1 MPMDVTMPLYL
12 SKEEFVFTTTSTVQ
26 KSVRSS
32 CLRFQ
37 HTTCVNKTEP
47 EDGAITSKDTKK
59 KKRVTFA
66 DHKGLSLTKVKIFSK
81 FTDPIEI
88 PANIQEMLSSK
99 LTLSSMEEDKLVLDF
114 TQPSSD
120 YLLFRQNLEQNLV
133 SLEHC
138 VLKEKAFAGTVKVK
152 NVSFEKSV
160 MLRVTFDSWKSHTDV
175 SCEYVKDTY
184 PTSYSDT
191 FSFEVSLPAEM
202 WPNEQVEF
210 AVCYKQDP
218 MALKQI
224 LFETLQQ
231 LGDEEFRSFKWFL
244 QQSDELDGL
253 PVIPKSHLENAD
265 RQETVD
271 QMVQKYNHLAVQVL
285 KKNLQK
291 IYRNDLQ
298 HQLANIHRDMENPQS
313 VGNHKERLQSNL
325 QDTFRCRHEG
335 WSSKRN
341 TVSLDDGYTEPCI
354 TAGDRPA
361 SRFIR
366 RIEMAFGEPSEPNIS
381 NIFTHPSGAK
391 TNVRTVM
398 TSGEAGVGK
407 TFLVHKFVLDWTEN
421 RTSQDVH
428 LIFPLN
434 LVNFPRQETLSL
446 SELIHT
452 CIPGTAHMTKE
463 ELNRIFTSLQTSGNS
478 NFDKSEYKIIF
489 VLDGLDVSQ
498 LPLDFTAAE
507 KLPVDVTKAAPVETL
522 VTNLIRG
529 HLLPSARLWI
539 TTRPSGAGQ
548 IPPEFIDMETELRGF
563 SEQQK
568 EKYFRRRF
576 RDEEQAHRVVS
587 HIRMSP
593 SLRYMC
599 HVPAFCWVTA
609 GVLQAVLKT
618 STGGELPSTL
628 TGIYIEIL
636 MAQIQTM
643 KQKFG
648 KPKSLKYLE
657 TLMKLAFNQLENG
670 GLSFSVESIK
680 EDDVNSFDEFSVYP
694 EVFSQFFK
702 EEHCLKMS
710 GKKVFSFLHW
720 SIVEFLAA
728 LFVVSRIGNK
738 PKTAF
743 PIPGFIYSQK
753 QETFYE
759 IIDKAVKSSDG
770 HLDTFLRFLL
780 GLSLQRS
787 QLHLEDLLPQTGSSS
802 QSRQLTVDHVKSKIR
817 NSPSPERKISL
828 FPCLNE
834 LMDGSAVDE
843 VQQFLKAETGSV
855 DEPSHWSALLFILL
869 SSLTDLHV
877 FDLKKY
883 FPSEETLL
891 ALLPV
896 VKTSKTSLL
905 TGCSL
910 SERSCAAL
918 SSVLS
923 CRSCG
928 LRKLD
933 LSNNDLRD
941 SGVELLAA
949 GLKSPDCKLETLR
962 LICCNLSKGSCGT
975 LSSVLGSETC
985 SLEEL
990 DLSSNDLQDSG
1001 LQLLSA
1007 GLSSPH
1013 CKLETLRSAFID

>member
-1 MPMDVTMPLYL
+1 MLKSNYL
-12 SKEEFVFTTTSTVQ
+12 ICVQ
-26 KSVRSS
+26 
-32 CLRFQ
+32 
-37 HTTCVNKTEP
+37 
-47 EDGAITSKDTKK
+47 
-59 KKRVTFA
+59 
-66 DHKGLSLTKVKIFSK
+66 
-81 FTDPIEI
+81 
-88 PANIQEMLSSK
+88 
-99 LTLSSMEEDKLVLDF
+99 
-114 TQPSSD
+114 
-120 YLLFRQNLEQNLV
+120 
-133 SLEHC
+133 
-138 VLKEKAFAGTVKVK
+138 
-152 NVSFEKSV
+152 
-160 MLRVTFDSWKSHTDV
+160 
-175 SCEYVKDTY
+175 
-184 PTSYSDT
+184 
-191 FSFEVSLPAEM
+191 
-202 WPNEQVEF
+202 
-210 AVCYKQDP
+210 QDP

-298 HQLANIHRDMENPQS
+298 DQLANIHRGTSPGS
-313 VGNHKERLQSNL
+313 WVGLISWS
-325 QDTFRCRHEG
+325 FGHEG

-341 TVSLDDGYTEPCI
+341 TVSLDEGYTEPCI

-381 NIFTHPSGAK
+381 NIFTHRSGTK

-463 ELNRIFTSLQTSGNS
+463 ELNRIFTSL
-478 NFDKSEYKIIF
+478 EYKIIF

-507 KLPVDVTKAAPVETL
+507 KLPVDVTRAAPVGTL

-576 RDEEQAHRVVS
+576 RDEEQACRVVS
-587 HIRMSP
+587 HVRVSP

-599 HVPAFCWVTA
+599 HVPVFCWITA

-648 KPKSLKYLE
+648 KPRSLKYLE

-680 EDDVNSFDEFSVYP
+680 EGDVNSFDDFSAYP

-743 PIPGFIYSQK
+743 PIPGFIYSQN
-753 QETFYE
+753 
-759 IIDKAVKSSDG
+759 SDG

-802 QSRQLTVDHVKSKIR
+802 QSGQLTVDHVKNKIR

-843 VQQFLKAETGSV
+843 VQQFLKSETGSV
-855 DEPSHWSALLFILL
+855 DEPNTSLQKRLSLL
-869 SSLTDLHV
+869 SCQW
-877 FDLKKY
+877 LK
-883 FPSEETLL
+883 P
-891 ALLPV
+891 PRHH
-896 VKTSKTSLL
+896 
-905 TGCSL
+905 C
-910 SERSCAAL
+910 
-918 SSVLS
+918 
-923 CRSCG
+923 
-928 LRKLD
+928 
-933 LSNNDLRD
+933 
-941 SGVELLAA
+941 ELQ
-949 GLKSPDCKLETLR
+949 
-962 LICCNLSKGSCGT
+962 LICCNLSEGSCGT
-975 LSSVLGSETC
+975 LSSVLGSESC

-1013 CKLETLRSAFID
+1013 CFLLIQLSVSFTAQTLAVAMFVFSAV